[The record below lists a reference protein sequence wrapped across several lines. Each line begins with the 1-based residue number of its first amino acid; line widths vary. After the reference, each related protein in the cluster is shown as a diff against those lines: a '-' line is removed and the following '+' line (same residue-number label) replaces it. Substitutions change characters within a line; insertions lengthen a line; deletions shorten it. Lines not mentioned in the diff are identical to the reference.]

1 MSGAPNVSE
10 MLDVLRKIHI
20 IFIKTYFC
28 RAGKFI
34 NYILEAWIIF
44 RRERGSGYLNPQFKS
59 KMALQE

>member
-10 MLDVLRKIHI
+10 ILDVLRKIHI

-34 NYILEAWIIF
+34 NYIFEGWIILVLK
-44 RRERGSGYLNPQFKS
+44 GVGYLNTQFKS
-59 KMALQE
+59 KLALQE